1 MYGGC
6 KKITINQRLGLFP
19 EQSGKLRS
27 FGSGIALNMK
37 FRIDLIHI
45 LLDAPLGEIELFRNL
60 AVGKPLRHQLHDFKF
75 PRCQHVEGCRA
86 SAGCVSR
93 RCCFA
98 KLQFKGKKLIFA
110 CCLIGMFIPAQM
122 TMIPLFIE
130 ISNLKLVDTIWAVI
144 LPGLTSVFG
153 VFLMRQNMQSF
164 PTELIESARIDGC
177 SEWRIFWRIVLPNMW
192 PSVTSLSILSFVNQW
207 GNFMWP
213 LIALNSK
220 EHYTMPLVISLMVQ
234 PGMFTNYGAVM
245 VGAVLTTL
253 PVLIFF
259 LIFQKKFINGMLSG
273 ALKG

>member
-1 MYGGC
+1 M
-6 KKITINQRLGLFP
+6 KKKHFERMLVYVILVIICMISLFP
-19 EQSGKLRS
+19 FIWTAFAATHSNTQFFDLSYTFRPGGELHSNYEDLLAS
-27 FGSGIALNMK
+27 FPLWRNMANSLLIALIYTAGAVL
-37 FRIDLIHI
+37 IDTM
-45 LLDAPLGEIELFRNL
+45 
-60 AVGKPLRHQLHDFKF
+60 
-75 PRCQHVEGCRA
+75 
-86 SAGCVSR
+86 AGYA
-93 RCCFA
+93 FA
-98 KLQFKGKKLIFA
+98 KLQFKGKKL
-110 CCLIGMFIPAQM
+110 
-122 TMIPLFIE
+122 IE

>member
-1 MYGGC
+1 M
-6 KKITINQRLGLFP
+6 KKKHFERMLVYVILVIICMISLFP
-19 EQSGKLRS
+19 FIWTAFAATHSNTQFFDLSYTFRPGGELHSNYEDLLAS
-27 FGSGIALNMK
+27 FPLWRNMANSLLIALIYTAGAVL
-37 FRIDLIHI
+37 IDTM
-45 LLDAPLGEIELFRNL
+45 
-60 AVGKPLRHQLHDFKF
+60 
-75 PRCQHVEGCRA
+75 
-86 SAGCVSR
+86 AGYA
-93 RCCFA
+93 FA

-220 EHYTMPLVISLMVQ
+220 EHYTMPLGISLMVQ

>member
-1 MYGGC
+1 M
-6 KKITINQRLGLFP
+6 KKKRIEHLLVYLILVIICAISLFP
-19 EQSGKLRS
+19 FIWSTFAATHSNTQFFDIAYTFRSGGELRS
-27 FGSGIALNMK
+27 NYEALLTSFPVWRNMLNSLLISLIYTAGVVL
-37 FRIDLIHI
+37 IDTM
-45 LLDAPLGEIELFRNL
+45 
-60 AVGKPLRHQLHDFKF
+60 
-75 PRCQHVEGCRA
+75 
-86 SAGCVSR
+86 AGYA
-93 RCCFA
+93 FA
-98 KLQFKGKKLIFA
+98 KLQFKGKKPIFS

-130 ISNLKLVDTIWAVI
+130 ISNFKLIDTIWAVI

-177 SEWRIFWRIVLPNMW
+177 SEWQTFSRIVLPNMW
-192 PSVTSLSILSFVNQW
+192 PSITSLSILSFVNQW

-213 LIALNSK
+213 LVALNSK
-220 EHYTMPLVISLMVQ
+220 EHYTMPLVISLMMQ
-234 PGMFTNYGAVM
+234 PGMFTNYGALM
-245 VGAVLTTL
+245 VGAVLTTI

>member
-1 MYGGC
+1 M
-6 KKITINQRLGLFP
+6 KKKHFERMLVYVILVIICMISLFP
-19 EQSGKLRS
+19 FIWTTFAATHSNTQFFDLSYTFRPGGALHSNYEDLLAS
-27 FGSGIALNMK
+27 FPLWRNMANSLLIALIYTAGAVL
-37 FRIDLIHI
+37 IDTM
-45 LLDAPLGEIELFRNL
+45 
-60 AVGKPLRHQLHDFKF
+60 
-75 PRCQHVEGCRA
+75 
-86 SAGCVSR
+86 AGYA
-93 RCCFA
+93 FA
-98 KLQFKGKKLIFA
+98 KLQFKGKNLIFA

-130 ISNLKLVDTIWAVI
+130 ISNLKLIDTIWAVI